1 MCVHHARRYEH
12 DMRRS
17 ILHAAVVLAALGLT
31 RPAYAPPP
39 IGGFPASMLPA
50 SGSTAPANTL
60 LWAFGTGAPAPAQT
74 DLTLTLDG
82 APVALEKRRYG
93 CCTILGAR
101 TATTAGV
108 ASALVRGLQN
118 EVPTTFT
125 ITATVD
131 TRAPELTSARVLDD
145 DGVRLLIGAEGT
157 DELGLG
163 AFAARVDGAVV
174 NAVPPGLLLEV
185 RARCAD
191 VVAVDLAGHESAP
204 QRVCGAIPDAGV
216 PSDAGAPDSGT
227 SADAGGDAPD
237 SEGCTTTPSTP
248 ALSLVLGLLIALRGR
263 RARTAA

>member
-1 MCVHHARRYEH
+1 
-12 DMRRS
+12 MRRS

-39 IGGFPASMLPA
+39 IGGFPASLLPA

-82 APVALEKRRYG
+82 APVPLEKRRYG

-101 TATTAGV
+101 SAATSGM
-108 ASALVRGLQN
+108 ASALARGAQN

-145 DGVRLLIGAEGT
+145 DGLRLLIGTEGI
-157 DELGLG
+157 DDLGLG

-191 VVAVDLAGHESAP
+191 IVAVDLAGHESAP

-216 PSDAGAPDSGT
+216 PSDGGQADTGAT
-227 SADAGGDAPD
+227 ADAGGTPPD
-237 SEGCTTTPSTP
+237 SEGCSTTRGTPG
-248 ALSLVLGLLIALRGR
+248 LGLGLGLLLALRR
-263 RARTAA
+263 RRVRATA